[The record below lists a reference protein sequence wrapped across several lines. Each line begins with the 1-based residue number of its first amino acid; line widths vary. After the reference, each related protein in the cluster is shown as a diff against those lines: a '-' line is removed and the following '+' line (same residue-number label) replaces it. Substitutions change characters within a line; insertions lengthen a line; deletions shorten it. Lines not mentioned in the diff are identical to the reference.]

1 MKRTFV
7 KKVLFVQCRD
17 ANELFFEIEI
27 GNPNQEIRTRTI
39 VAGKSK
45 KQLDETTMQLPVGS
59 GLFFQSSYFH
69 RVLPVKTGLRKSLVG
84 WVLGPKFK

>member
-1 MKRTFV
+1 MLNDEYTGGG
-7 KKVLFVQCRD
+7 
-17 ANELFFEIEI
+17 FEIEI

-69 RVLPVKTGLRKSLVG
+69 RVLPVETGLRKSLVG

>member
-1 MKRTFV
+1 
-7 KKVLFVQCRD
+7 
-17 ANELFFEIEI
+17 
-27 GNPNQEIRTRTI
+27 
-39 VAGKSK
+39 
-45 KQLDETTMQLPVGS
+45 MQLPVGS

>member
-1 MKRTFV
+1 MLNDEYTGGG
-7 KKVLFVQCRD
+7 
-17 ANELFFEIEI
+17 FEIEI